1 MIPGTKTST
10 LHLINKR
17 SDFPS
22 HKSILR
28 IKKKK
33 GISQSYKLPNFREA
47 LIERLSCSVR
57 QKQTVQLITIRKT
70 NSK

>member
-17 SDFPS
+17 SDFLS

-33 GISQSYKLPNFREA
+33 DILQSYKLPNFREA
-47 LIERLSCSVR
+47 LIERS
-57 QKQTVQLITIRKT
+57 
-70 NSK
+70 